1 MYVRKF
7 KKKGNRNKNEN
18 QTKKTINVMWKR
30 DDIIIIF
37 VFHQQQRKS
46 NSNNYSGPEGLPQS
60 VSSAPSAQSRV
71 PSQSCSKRMQV
82 EPDMQSNSPN
92 GHLSGLKVV
101 SGLIRV
107 SLPPAANRGSSSIS
121 SIKTSDSRSTDFNN
135 EPQKII
141 KCSLFWNEYFF
152 FKYEKTTHVQPLWH
166 TGIHL
171 IRPCNPR
178 YHHTPYKRIIQLN

>member
-1 MYVRKF
+1 MFGRNIIKGVFQNLYLYGYIFFCFSSILEFWRKTQKFWNYVRKF
-7 KKKGNRNKNEN
+7 KKRETRNKNEN

-30 DDIIIIF
+30 DDTIIIF
-37 VFHQQQRKS
+37 VHQQQRKS
-46 NSNNYSGPEGLPQS
+46 SSNNYSGPEGLPQS

-121 SIKTSDSRSTDFNN
+121 SIKTSDSRSTEFYN
-135 EPQKII
+135 EPK
-141 KCSLFWNEYFF
+141 K
-152 FKYEKTTHVQPLWH
+152 
-166 TGIHL
+166 
-171 IRPCNPR
+171 
-178 YHHTPYKRIIQLN
+178 